1 MPIHF
6 NSFIH
11 LVFIGFVALFPVVNP
26 LGTAFILSP
35 YFSDLSRKER
45 ISAVKRVTFYSFII
59 CAITLFIGHW
69 ILELFGLS
77 IPIIQ
82 LAGGIMICKIGWDF
96 LSSDTNDTPAVNTTE
111 KIQLDKIKVIE
122 NKLFYPITFPITAGA
137 GTIAVL
143 FTLSA
148 QSADK
153 DLSVYL
159 VNMGALFVSVIGICI
174 LIFIFYLNTNRLIS
188 YIGTHNEEII
198 NRIMAFLIFCVG
210 LQIAAGGIAISHN
223 ISSIRSNS
231 VSRYPSTCSSEG
243 SAFSIGKR
251 PFKFAKGL
259 LIKWDCFHV
268 ISRILSI
275 CDCML

>member
-1 MPIHF
+1 MPLHL
-6 NSFIH
+6 NSFIQ

-45 ISAVKRVTFYSFII
+45 ISAVKRVTLYSFII

-82 LAGGIMICKIGWDF
+82 LAGGIMICKIGWEF
-96 LSSDTNDTPAVNTTE
+96 LSSDTKDAPAVKST
-111 KIQLDKIKVIE
+111 DKIELEKLKVVE

-159 VNMGALFVSVIGICI
+159 VNLSALFVSVIGICI

-188 YIGTHNEEII
+188 YIGTRNEEII

-210 LQIAAGGIAISHN
+210 LQIAAGGITH
-223 ISSIRSNS
+223 
-231 VSRYPSTCSSEG
+231 
-243 SAFSIGKR
+243 
-251 PFKFAKGL
+251 
-259 LIKWDCFHV
+259 LIKAAF
-268 ISRILSI
+268 
-275 CDCML
+275 